1 MKKIF
6 TFFVAIMTTVSA
18 LAYEYERPGFEWS
31 AGCDFTTAYLWRGM
45 RWGGMSF
52 QPDVCVGYAGLSLE
66 AWANIGAVDNS
77 FKEFNPELDMTL
89 QYKAAGLTV
98 GFTHYYYFDGTKYF
112 GYNKPRFAYDEA
124 GNILRNEDGE
134 IEYKRYNTCQLE
146 VFGKFELGEIIEIL
160 PITFLWSTYIAGDDW
175 KVTEN
180 ENDPNDVTLKRAY
193 SSYFEVSYEAELP
206 LGFSIIPTVG
216 MTPWASMYN
225 HYENKFS
232 VNNISLKLNWE
243 ASLKEVI
250 TLDIYGIAML
260 NTAGI
265 NKDNV
270 WPSIK
275 NSYGEQRLNLAAGIG
290 IWF

>member
-1 MKKIF
+1 
-6 TFFVAIMTTVSA
+6 
-18 LAYEYERPGFEWS
+18 
-31 AGCDFTTAYLWRGM
+31 
-45 RWGGMSF
+45 
-52 QPDVCVGYAGLSLE
+52 
-66 AWANIGAVDNS
+66 
-77 FKEFNPELDMTL
+77 
-89 QYKAAGLTV
+89 
-98 GFTHYYYFDGTKYF
+98 
-112 GYNKPRFAYDEA
+112 
-124 GNILRNEDGE
+124 
-134 IEYKRYNTCQLE
+134 
-146 VFGKFELGEIIEIL
+146 
-160 PITFLWSTYIAGDDW
+160 
-175 KVTEN
+175 
-180 ENDPNDVTLKRAY
+180 
-193 SSYFEVSYEAELP
+193 
-206 LGFSIIPTVG
+206 

-275 NSYGEQRLNLAAGIG
+275 NSCGEQRLNLAAGIG